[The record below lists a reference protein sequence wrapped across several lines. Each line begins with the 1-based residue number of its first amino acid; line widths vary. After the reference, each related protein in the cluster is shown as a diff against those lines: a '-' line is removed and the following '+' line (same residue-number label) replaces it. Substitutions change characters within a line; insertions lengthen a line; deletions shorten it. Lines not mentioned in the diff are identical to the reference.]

1 MDDLLEHIY
10 AGEIPAP
17 VCGVCG
23 QDMVYLQDGCSDSP
37 DVREGFWICTHEDEG
52 AGPIEPPK

>member
-37 DVREGFWICTHEDEG
+37 DVREGFWICTHEGTDQ
-52 AGPIEPPK
+52 